1 MFGFSR
7 NHSKKERK
15 TYNYN
20 LDTAVEVKLE
30 FNEAVFGCKK
40 EINYKYKTACKPCNG
55 TGAKDA
61 KIENCRTC
69 GGVGQVHSRQGFMT
83 FAQTCPTCSGSGQS
97 KANSCKSCSGTGF
110 EEIKG
115 NFTVD
120 IPEGVNDGMRIRVS
134 NKGNI
139 APNGQRGDLYIQTK
153 VKEDSHFVRHDDD
166 IYFEAPIF
174 FTQVALGA
182 KIKIPSLKGELELE
196 IPRNAKD
203 KQQFTFKNEG
213 VKNVQGYGKGD
224 LIVQIKIEYPKTLTN
239 EQKELLEKL
248 QESFGVE
255 STPSEL
261 KFEGMFDK
269 VKKWFS

>member
-7 NHSKKERK
+7 NHSKKEK

-20 LDTAVEVKLE
+20 LDTVEVKLE
-30 FNEAVFGCKK
+30 FNTKQFWLQK

-120 IPEGVNDGMRIRVS
+120 I
-134 NKGNI
+134 
-139 APNGQRGDLYIQTK
+139 QK
-153 VKEDSHFVRHDDD
+153 V
-166 IYFEAPIF
+166 
-174 FTQVALGA
+174 
-182 KIKIPSLKGELELE
+182 
-196 IPRNAKD
+196 
-203 KQQFTFKNEG
+203 
-213 VKNVQGYGKGD
+213 
-224 LIVQIKIEYPKTLTN
+224 
-239 EQKELLEKL
+239 
-248 QESFGVE
+248 
-255 STPSEL
+255 
-261 KFEGMFDK
+261 
-269 VKKWFS
+269 